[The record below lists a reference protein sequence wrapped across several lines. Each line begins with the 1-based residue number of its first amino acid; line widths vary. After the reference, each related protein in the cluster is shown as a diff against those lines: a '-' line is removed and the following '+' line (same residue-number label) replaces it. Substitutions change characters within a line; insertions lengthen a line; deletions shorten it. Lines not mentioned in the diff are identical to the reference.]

1 MKYALEGSNGRC
13 QRQKKESVMNLKTE
27 TDRDYAIQRT
37 GRIKNEEK
45 QILLEKCGIP
55 LSAPMHT
62 Q

>member
-1 MKYALEGSNGRC
+1 MADVNGKR
-13 QRQKKESVMNLKTE
+13 ESVMNLKTE

-37 GRIKNEEK
+37 GRIKKEEK
-45 QILLEKCGIP
+45 QTLLEKCGIP